1 MLQKPPMRVSVC
13 INTYHRPAE
22 LVQLL
27 HDLAAQVGEP
37 GVAEVVVTDN
47 DAAGSARASVEPL
60 IGQMPYTLIYQI
72 EPVQNIALTRNRGIH
87 RASGDWIGFLDDDER
102 VRPDWLALMAAQ
114 ARRSN
119 ADGVFSYVIQD
130 LPATLPD
137 WLPDEGGSIHGHRR
151 FKSGE
156 VMPANQ
162 LFSGN
167 VLIRKA
173 TLLLR
178 DGPFEPGYGLSGGE
192 DADLFNALRLKGAH
206 FVWCDEAWASEKL
219 PPERLTQEW
228 FLRRRRRGAQDYALQ
243 VLDGVFGPVTAT
255 TRLKLWVDSVFKLM
269 TAALGYGLLSLPG
282 AIPATRFD
290 WRRKMEAQLGKIDV
304 LMGRRRILEYKKPDA
319 E

>member
-1 MLQKPPMRVSVC
+1 MRVSVC

-22 LVQLL
+22 LVDLL
-27 HDLAAQVGEP
+27 YDLAAQVGEP
-37 GVAEVVVTDN
+37 KVAEVVVTDN
-47 DAAGSARASVEPL
+47 DAAGSARSSVEPL
-60 IGQMPYTLIYQI
+60 IGQMPYRLIYQI

-114 ARRSN
+114 ARVSN
-119 ADGVFSYVIQD
+119 ADGVFSVVLQD
-130 LPATLPD
+130 MPATLPN
-137 WLPDEGGSIHGHRR
+137 WLPNWLADQGASIHGHRR
-151 FKSGE
+151 YTSGE

-167 VLIRKA
+167 VLIRKS
-173 TLLLR
+173 TLLMR
-178 DGPFEPGYGLSGGE
+178 DGPFDAAYGLSGGE

-219 PPERLTQEW
+219 PAERLTQAW

-243 VLDGVFGPVTAT
+243 VLGGVFGPVTAT
-255 TRLKLWVDSVFKLM
+255 TRLSLWVDSLFKLM
-269 TAALGYGLLSLPG
+269 TAMAGYLVLSLPG
-282 AIPATRFD
+282 ADPAKRFD
-290 WRRKMEAQLGKIDV
+290 WRRKVEAQLGKIDV
-304 LMGRRRILEYKKPDA
+304 LVGRRRILEYKQPGP